1 MQMRVFLTVV
11 VTLGSWWHD
20 ATAQCFQFRV
30 VKSAATVKE
39 VPVKR
44 GKCPP
49 GTIAKSKLTGAA
61 GADAPSLY
69 GDGSAGVFDNATS
82 STLSVSNPQ
91 FTSFA
96 NSGTLFI
103 PSGSVIRVQGDFVNT
118 GTINVGKAATPGNIA
133 VSDISGVLIAK
144 QQAPGSG
151 LASGPAGNAEF
162 GAEGSDRL
170 GGRGGYGFQ
179 PELARNL
186 LRPGLYGG
194 GGGGSCVDN
203 GIGYGGAYGGG
214 SIVFLVEGS
223 FVNDTGTINATG
235 GSGATGGGGGGG
247 GIIIVGAKSSISNAG
262 TMNASGGS
270 GGSGGTDTLCAS
282 GGGGGGGM
290 IKFVSPTIT
299 SVGIRNVAGGSG
311 GPSITTSNVFI
322 SGGGGGGGS
331 LGDGGSGATAKH
343 VGASGAGMAGIA
355 GGVYNVVA
363 DPGALFR

>member
-1 MQMRVFLTVV
+1 MRIKVFLTVAI
-11 VTLGSWWHD
+11 TLGSLWHD

-39 VPVKR
+39 VPLKR
-44 GKCPP
+44 GKCPA

-61 GADAPSLY
+61 GADAPSIY
-69 GDGSAGVFDNATS
+69 GDGSAGAFDNS
-82 STLSVSNPQ
+82 ISMTLSVSNPQ
-91 FTSFA
+91 FTSFT
-96 NSGTLFI
+96 NSGTLSI
-103 PSGSVIRVQGDFVNT
+103 PSGTVIRVQGNFVNQ
-118 GTINVGKAATPGNIA
+118 GTINVTKAATPGYIN
-133 VSDISGVLIAK
+133 VSGTTGALIAK
-144 QQAPGSG
+144 QQSPGSG

-162 GAEGSDRL
+162 GADGSDRL

-186 LRPGLYGG
+186 FRPGLYGG

-214 SIVFLVEGS
+214 SIVFLVEGT
-223 FVNDTGTINATG
+223 FVNDTGTINAPG

-247 GIIIVGAKSSISNAG
+247 GIIIVGSKTSISSAG
-262 TMNASGGS
+262 TMNASGGD
-270 GGSGGTDTLCAS
+270 GGSGGLDTVCAP

-290 IKFVSPTIT
+290 IKFVSPIIT
-299 SVGIRNVAGGSG
+299 SVGTRNVAGGSG
-311 GPSITTSNVFI
+311 GPSITTSNVVI

-331 LGDGGSGATAKH
+331 LADGGSGATAKDS
-343 VGASGAGMAGIA
+343 GLSGAGSAGTA
-355 GGVYNVVA
+355 GGTYSVVA